1 MIINDFSENILK
13 IIYKKQFVKQW
24 INEKYREKPL
34 IIYGDNGSGK
44 SILAEYILKDYTIIK
59 IDIEFCKNK
68 KDFNGFLDLSLNKK
82 NIKMM
87 FSSESIYKAIIIDDL
102 NYIQKTDKKLFKSI
116 YDWIRMNHQIKS
128 NHPIIF
134 IGNNLDTKQLEDIYK
149 KCFPIHLSY
158 SINQMI
164 YLTKK
169 YLINGYNIKEED
181 NSIKELIIKSN
192 KNFHN
197 INTNLSFFYKKEV
210 NEVIN
215 IKQFETEDNVNNIM
229 KKILLKEYDIES
241 IYRYSQNDY
250 TVLGLNILE
259 NVNNL
264 TNNYKIIDEIYYYQ
278 IIGDY
283 IYTLI
288 HQNNDWMLVEHLITY
303 QIIVPYIL
311 LKETIKKN
319 KLKNMLYNKYISKS
333 IIYTHNY
340 NLIKVESY
348 EYQLLFYIYDLLRNK
363 NIQEYIEK
371 YRISKKI
378 FVKFI
383 KYYEWL
389 YNCNFKKEMKPLTFL

>member
-1 MIINDFSENILK
+1 MITNDFSEDILK

-24 INEKYREKPL
+24 INGKYKEKPL

-59 IDIEFCKNK
+59 IDIEFCRNRVN
-68 KDFNGFLDLSLNKK
+68 FNGFLDLSLNKK

-87 FSSESIYKAIIIDDL
+87 FSNESIYKAIIIDDI
-102 NYIQKTDKKLFKSI
+102 NYIQKSDKKLFKSI
-116 YDWIRMNHQIKS
+116 YDWIRMNQKIKS
-128 NHPIIF
+128 KHPIIF
-134 IGNNLDTKQLEDIYK
+134 IGNRLDTKQLEDIYK
-149 KCFPIHLSY
+149 KCFPIQLSF

-164 YLTKK
+164 DLTKK
-169 YLINGYNIKEED
+169 YLIDGYIIKEE
-181 NSIKELIIKSN
+181 SIKGLINNSN

-197 INTNLSFFYKKEV
+197 IKTNLSFFYKKEV

-229 KKILLKEYDIES
+229 KKILLKKYDIES

-250 TVLGLNILE
+250 TILGLNILE
-259 NVNNL
+259 NVNQL
-264 TNNYKIIDEIYYYQ
+264 TNNYKIIDEIYYNQ

-288 HQNNDWMLVEHLITY
+288 HQNNDWTLVGHLITY
-303 QIIVPYIL
+303 QIIVPYLL

-348 EYQLLFYIYDLLRNK
+348 DYKLLFYIYDLLRTK
-363 NIQEYIEK
+363 NIQEYIEEYK
-371 YRISKKI
+371 VSKKNI
-378 FVKFI
+378 CKI
-383 KYYEWL
+383 Y
-389 YNCNFKKEMKPLTFL
+389 